1 MSVLH
6 VAVQLAMLLAAGAGA
21 QQRGASGGAEPVQV
35 QVFAPGPDVTAPEL
49 LPFDAPLNPPESC
62 EQEVDGKVKLSLL
75 VDAAGRPRNIMFLR
89 PLANDLDRFALQIA
103 EADRFTPGTHSG
115 SPVAVEV
122 SLEVEIKSCVE
133 ETKDNAGNKSL
144 ILRMRSLPEQR
155 LGPPAEPYS
164 KTIVISQ
171 GTGKQD
177 IASGTARP
185 ERIGGKVWPPDVLKS
200 VEAPY
205 TLEARKARINGYCLV
220 SVIVDA
226 HGMPQNPRVAKSLD
240 PGLDQNALF
249 AVKHYRFK
257 PALKN
262 GSPVPVMITVEVNFR
277 LY

>member
-122 SLEVEIKSCVE
+122 SLEVEGVVTQRSVL
-133 ETKDNAGNKSL
+133 NA
-144 ILRMRSLPEQR
+144 
-155 LGPPAEPYS
+155 
-164 KTIVISQ
+164 
-171 GTGKQD
+171 
-177 IASGTARP
+177 
-185 ERIGGKVWPPDVLKS
+185 
-200 VEAPY
+200 
-205 TLEARKARINGYCLV
+205 LEARYPMLCGTMRDHLTQKRRPFIRFFACQEDLSHESPDAPLPDAV
-220 SVIVDA
+220 A
-226 HGMPQNPRVAKSLD
+226 HGTEPFLVIGAIA
-240 PGLDQNALF
+240 G
-249 AVKHYRFK
+249 
-257 PALKN
+257 
-262 GSPVPVMITVEVNFR
+262 G
-277 LY
+277 